1 MEEASVKNAPVRD
14 VIVENLIGSA
24 PAPAI
29 EETPAEESTEEL
41 AEPSTQ
47 EAPTEE
53 STVEDVVV
61 EDLIGSAPTPI
72 ADKAANEIT
81 FNDIIN
87 LTAVDEGEGVLTEFT
102 VDRQAGYNNTI
113 DFYEVNADGS
123 VTDSDTGATIAVG
136 EEGYTEAAVAH
147 RVGLNLATE
156 SGTTS
161 EFLAELAGGKY
172 YAPVIAVDS
181 DFEAFSDD
189 SSDSHPTVYF
199 GYSEANVDNSGHV
212 RNSEP
217 NVFEFEDLPNNG
229 DADFNDVVVTVSS
242 DNPSLSFADSVD
254 EVAADEVV
262 VENLIG
268 SAPSPTEETAAA
280 EPITDV
286 PVEESVAEV
295 SADEVVVENLI
306 GSAPSPTEEAAA
318 AEPITDVPVEESVAD
333 KSSEESTT
341 PNDFEEVEAQTQT
354 SSDSGTSSTSKSFSS
369 ISDGGVE
376 LSAEVIQSSDGG
388 SKNVFS
394 ENFDIDITGGTVGES
409 SIMLEVAADG
419 EGSLTS
425 GAFAGAV
432 LSDIA
437 GELPAIENVSLDEAA
452 TTLGLDSSDV
462 TFTEDTI
469 SVNLESLSV
478 KPGLSAMFD
487 VDFADI

>member
-268 SAPSPTEETAAA
+268 SAPSPTEE
-280 EPITDV
+280 
-286 PVEESVAEV
+286 
-295 SADEVVVENLI
+295 
-306 GSAPSPTEEAAA
+306 AAA